1 MVITAMK
8 MLNGSYVNLYNVAA
22 TIRDSKD
29 MFLNKTENTPDEIW
43 LNKFSNMIEHIA
55 VLVENNQI
63 IPVNL
68 QQTALRLVYSV
79 REKHTMSQF
88 AAILREVG
96 NEKL

>member
-1 MVITAMK
+1 MK
-8 MLNGSYVNLYNVAA
+8 MLNGSYVNLDNVAA

-43 LNKFSNMIEHIA
+43 LTKFSNMIEHIA
-55 VLVENNQI
+55 VLVENNQT

-68 QQTALRLVYSV
+68 QQTALKLVYSV